1 MPKVLY
7 RSSRPGLSAI
17 GLGLSVSLCLGALSL
32 PVRAADISAGQAKVK
47 STCRVCHGLDGLGK
61 MPDVPN
67 LAGEGAIYISKQLKA
82 FRSGERTHQQMSII
96 AQGLSDAD
104 ITNLAAYY
112 SAIKVTVEVPE

>member
-1 MPKVLY
+1 MPGVLCKVSRTS
-7 RSSRPGLSAI
+7 RST
-17 GLGLSVSLCLGALSL
+17 LGLPLAISLSL
-32 PVRAADISAGQAKVK
+32 TAFTLPALAADIAAGQAKVK

-96 AQGLSDAD
+96 AQGLNDED

-112 SAIKVTVEVPE
+112 AAIKVTVEVPE

>member
-1 MPKVLY
+1 MRNLLF
-7 RSSRPGLSAI
+7 RSAQGLA
-17 GLGLSVSLCLGALSL
+17 VCLCLSISAL
-32 PVRAADISAGQAKVK
+32 PGMAADIAAGQAKVK

-96 AQGLSDAD
+96 AQGLSDED
-104 ITNLAAYY
+104 IANLAAYY
-112 SAIKVTVEVPE
+112 SAIKVTVEIPE

>member
-1 MPKVLY
+1 MPGVLSKAGQSNHFTY
-7 RSSRPGLSAI
+7 GWSLAI
-17 GLGLSVSLCLGALSL
+17 GICLTAFALPAS
-32 PVRAADISAGQAKVK
+32 AADVSAGQAKVK

-96 AQGLSDAD
+96 AQGLSDED

-112 SAIKVTVEVPE
+112 AAIKVTVEVPE